1 MADLYNNTDLLRQ
14 AIDALAGKTAGSG
27 GIDGSG
33 ASGCLALFNGPT
45 SLTAG
50 PAIDIEENVGKYL
63 TGDGTWQAFPT
74 AKNGTLGFVKTTS
87 SVSSTTGYT
96 PCPII
101 GGVVYYRSATATTSA
116 AGFMSPA
123 DKSKLVELESRIA
136 YLEDL
141 NGCSV

>member
-1 MADLYNNTDLLRQ
+1 MADLYTNSDLLAQ
-14 AIDALAGKTAGSG
+14 AISALEGKTAGSG

-74 AKNGTLGFVKTTS
+74 AKNGTLGLVKTTS
-87 SVSSTTGYT
+87 SINKTTGYAA
-96 PCPII
+96 CPII
-101 GGVVYYRSATATTSA
+101 GGVVYY
-116 AGFMSPA
+116 
-123 DKSKLVELESRIA
+123 KSYDARVSTLE
-136 YLEDL
+136 E
-141 NGCSV
+141 